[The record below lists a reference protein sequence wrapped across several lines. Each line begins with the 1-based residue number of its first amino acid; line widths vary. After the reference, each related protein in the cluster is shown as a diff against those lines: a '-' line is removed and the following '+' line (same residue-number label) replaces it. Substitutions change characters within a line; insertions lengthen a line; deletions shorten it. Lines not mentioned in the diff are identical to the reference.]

1 MDICGIILASGSD
14 ERMNSGKPKALNEI
28 LFKPVF
34 DWAADAVKKAG
45 AVKLC
50 AVAGEKGEKLKEHLK
65 DSGIDV
71 YETESREDGFGTE
84 AASEF
89 VEENKDCDFLILRG
103 NVPFCSQKDLKAFIK
118 CHETAKA
125 DVTAVSLVSDFF
137 SGDSVIVR
145 SSSGELGEILNI
157 TDSLDAEEGES
168 ELFAKIV
175 CVSGEALSELIK
187 QDFNGSLEDIVNELV
202 KQGKKAAVYKTYDE
216 RVLFSVESKE
226 DSSFLNQEA
235 REFIISS
242 HLEKGVDIPVR
253 DGVIIGPDCEIGRDT
268 LILPGTI
275 IKGKSVIGEDCEIG
289 PNSYIENA
297 EIGNGVKFNNGQIR
311 RAKILDNA
319 DIGPFVQ
326 VRPDSVIGESVH
338 LGNFVEVKNSVI
350 DSGTKVSHLTYV
362 GDSDV
367 GSGVN
372 FGCGVVTVNYTGKSK
387 HRTTIKD
394 GAFIGCN
401 TNLVAPVTVGRNSY
415 TAAGSTIT
423 EDVPDNS
430 LGIARER
437 QVNKE
442 NWVIKKQPYKK
453 KIEE

>member
-84 AASEF
+84 AAAEF
-89 VEENKDCDFLILRG
+89 IEANKDCNFLILMCNSPFYPENVLRG
-103 NVPFCSQKDLKAFIK
+103 LLR
-118 CHETAKA
+118 CHESSKSA
-125 DVTAVSLVSDFF
+125 VTVLSVVSKIFTGEGIIERSP
-137 SGDSVIVR
+137 SGKLR
-145 SSSGELGEILNI
+145 EILY
-157 TDSLDAEEGES
+157 TDDVYDEEYQE
-168 ELFAKIV
+168 EEFFAGTV
-175 CVSGEALSELIK
+175 CVRGDCLLELIK
-187 QDFNGSLEDIVNELV
+187 QGFNDSMIDLVNRIIM
-202 KQGKKAAVYKTYDE
+202 QGKKTAVYKTYNHKI
-216 RVLFSVESKE
+216 LFTVNSKD
-226 DSSFLNQEA
+226 DSGFLNQEA
-235 REFIISS
+235 RDFVINR
-242 HLEKGVDIPVR
+242 HLENGVDIPVY
-253 DGVIIGPDCEIGRDT
+253 DGIIIGPDCEIGRDT

-275 IKGKSVIGEDCEIG
+275 IKGKSVIGENCEIG
-289 PNSYIENA
+289 PNSYVENA

-326 VRPDSVIGESVH
+326 VRPDSVIGEGVH